1 MTQNKA
7 GFDPTQTA
15 EYWLE
20 KGVHTVPLRK
30 RSKRPKDT
38 NWPHLRLVG
47 ADLRKKFK
55 PGDNIGALWG
65 DASDGATD
73 IDLDMVEACWVA
85 EYILPETLIYGRRDK
100 PGSHYVFKCKGAE
113 TKKWQTKKLG
123 TIVEIRSSGA
133 QSVLPPSIHPDGDR
147 YSIENDVE
155 FEVATKME
163 LERYC
168 DEIAV
173 AAVYLHHYP
182 DSGSR
187 HDYVHVCT
195 GVLCWADWPEDKI
208 RRVMRAVLSEVLD
221 DDEEIKDR
229 LGSVVNTIRKHSEG
243 DHIKGFTSME
253 DFMPTDS
260 IMGLRRWVQS
270 GTFEGKMLTEPV
282 QLKPKRNEL
291 AFNEEWLKIP
301 GLIGDIAK
309 WVRKRSYIV
318 QPAYDLAT
326 AITCTSLASC
336 NNYLVDTWH
345 TPLQPYCMITGV
357 TGSGKNSVLTAVK
370 RFSDKIAMG
379 EYVKGGFQSYYAMLD
394 ELKEPPN
401 LACLTWDEAAR
412 HIASAKN
419 VNGPDFQTITHM
431 LKLFGQGNEVVAGI
445 PGRKNDIPDLE
456 HPALNILATSQPA
469 MLGEALGSVA
479 MTTGFPH
486 RFILFD
492 TSPSD
497 LPPLNHNR
505 SDVFPSALTRTARA
519 MRDHDPDGDFTMIPF
534 KDGKTYNKF
543 REYEEIARR
552 RTLKGDESWSRANQ
566 NALIIAGLAAV
577 GMDPHKP
584 VIDSDIA
591 RWAMQIVTWS
601 INCWTEKVHLI
612 GGESREDRDW
622 HKVQRII
629 EHPED
634 FLQLAKGPRQTKQL
648 KLMQQGYVGWS
659 PLMRGTQFSDKM
671 KLQNILNAMHEADV
685 IGSTVKGDAE
695 VYFSTRRMDLAD
707 R

>member
-1 MTQNKA
+1 V
-7 GFDPTQTA
+7 QTA

-20 KGVHTVPLRK
+20 KKVYTVPLRP
-30 RSKRPKDT
+30 RSKRPKDH

-47 ADLRKKFK
+47 EDLLKKFK

-73 IDLDMVEACWVA
+73 IDLDMMEACWIA
-85 EYILPETLIYGRRDK
+85 EHILPETLIYGRRDK
-100 PGSHYVFKCKGAE
+100 PGSHYIFKCKGAE

-123 TIVEIRSSGA
+123 TIVEIRSTGA

-155 FEVATKME
+155 FEVVTKLE
-163 LERYC
+163 LERLA

-173 AAVYLHHYP
+173 GAVYLHHYP

-187 HDYVHVCT
+187 HDYVHICT

-208 RRVMRAVLSEVLD
+208 RRVMAAVLSEVYE

-229 LGSVVNTIRKHSEG
+229 LGSVLNTISKHSEG

-253 DFMPTDS
+253 GFMPTDS

-270 GTFEGKMLTEPV
+270 GTFEGKLLTEPV
-282 QLKPKRNEL
+282 RLKPKPDAL
-291 AFNEEWLKIP
+291 AFDDEWLRMP
-301 GLIGDIAK
+301 GLIGDVAK
-309 WVRKRSYIV
+309 WSHKRSYIE
-318 QPAYDLAT
+318 QPAFDLAA

-357 TGSGKNSVLTAVK
+357 TGSGKNAVLTGIK
-370 RFSDKIAMG
+370 KFGDKIAMG

-394 ELKEPPN
+394 ELAEPPN
-401 LACLTWDEAAR
+401 IVCLTWDEAAR
-412 HIASAKN
+412 NIASARN
-419 VNGPDFQTITHM
+419 VNGPDFGTITHM
-431 LKLFGQGNEVVAGI
+431 LKIFGQGNETVAGI
-445 PGRKNDIPDLE
+445 PGRKNAIPDLE
-456 HPALNILATSQPA
+456 HPAMNILATAQPA

-492 TSPSD
+492 TNVAD
-497 LPPLNHNR
+497 LPPLNRNR
-505 SDVFPSALTRTARA
+505 TDVFPSSIGRVARA
-519 MRDHDPDGDFTMIPF
+519 MRDHEPDGDFTMIPF

-543 REYEEIARR
+543 REFEEIARR
-552 RTLKGDESWSRANQ
+552 RTLKGDDTWSRANQ
-566 NALIIAGLAAV
+566 NALILAGLAAV

-584 VIDSDIA
+584 VIDQDIA
-591 RWAMQIVTWS
+591 RWAMQILTWS
-601 INCWTEKVHLI
+601 INCWTERIHMM
-612 GGESREDRDW
+612 GGDSRDDREW
-622 HKVQRII
+622 HKVERLIV
-629 EHPED
+629 HPAD
-634 FLQLAKGPRQTKQL
+634 FLHLAKEGKQHKQL
-648 KLMQQGYVGWS
+648 KLMKQGYVPWS
-659 PLMRGTQFSDKM
+659 VLLRGTKIPSRRLTEIVNDMTEAQVVASTEKED
-671 KLQNILNAMHEADV
+671 NI
-685 IGSTVKGDAE
+685 
-695 VYFSTRRMDLAD
+695 VYFSTRFMHLAD
-707 R
+707 H